1 MKTYELPTG
10 DVSFMEPAEARAAL
24 KKLKAEI
31 VADRD
36 HPLLAEN
43 HFQHEAALRV
53 FRELTE
59 ITQAGDDGAD
69 HEARAAFLA
78 DALSDEAPCA
88 TPEECRKRAA
98 DLLKTPGYVTH
109 ERGESVLTDGEREKI
124 RRKIHALHI
133 VADGGGAGQADAA
146 DADDGDDDD
155 ADEE

>member
-1 MKTYELPTG
+1 MKTYELPG

-53 FRELTE
+53 FEELNSMVRRGE
-59 ITQAGDDGAD
+59 AGAD
-69 HEARAAFLA
+69 HEAEAAFLA

-133 VADGGGAGQADAA
+133 VAEAGGAGQADADDDGA
-146 DADDGDDDD
+146 DDDDGDDD
-155 ADEE
+155 AL